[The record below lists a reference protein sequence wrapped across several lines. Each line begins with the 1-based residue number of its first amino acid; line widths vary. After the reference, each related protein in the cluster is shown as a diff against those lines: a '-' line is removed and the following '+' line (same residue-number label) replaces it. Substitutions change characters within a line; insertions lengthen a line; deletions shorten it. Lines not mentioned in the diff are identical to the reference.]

1 MWVWVWVDEGGGRE
15 VLESWG
21 RCGQEGEEQDL
32 RCMSE
37 RGREKY
43 KTEACLYQLE
53 ESFLLPQTGDSG
65 WDRAGSDWDWV
76 ISGQGPAP
84 GMAFQEGIGRMQG
97 ILAHPAFLV
106 SLSL

>member
-1 MWVWVWVDEGGGRE
+1 MYVGK
-15 VLESWG
+15 
-21 RCGQEGEEQDL
+21 
-32 RCMSE
+32 
-37 RGREKY
+37 GREKY